1 MDSIKKSNQLVSEN
15 TSILTEAQKNTN
27 IIAVNKAVNYCQEHN
42 KVYDGICWIDKKI
55 GLNYEQKYKFMLES
69 LKESI
74 GKEYIYLHS
83 IIDNKLNKLEIK
95 DFNYINNCQEP

>member
-1 MDSIKKSNQLVSEN
+1 MESIKKSNQLASDY
-15 TSILTEAQKNTN
+15 TTILSEAQKNNNTL
-27 IIAVNKAVNYCQEHN
+27 AVNKAENYCQEHN

-55 GLNYEQKYKFMLES
+55 GLSNPEKYMFKLES

-95 DFNYINNCQEP
+95 DFNYINSCQEP